1 MESAFKMQCHTLV
14 GNNFK
19 MLFSFLHRVTYVFG
33 GTVKYPVQEITPTT
47 LTVNALKTLRQVDYL
62 ANQVLSET
70 GRPFYIRVP
79 YINEIGT

>member
-1 MESAFKMQCHTLV
+1 
-14 GNNFK
+14 
-19 MLFSFLHRVTYVFG
+19 VTYVFG

-70 GRPFYIRVP
+70 RKLLRI
-79 YINEIGT
+79 IK